1 MAWNRRWQA
10 LPNRW
15 RSCVSFTVRGAL
27 PGDPVS
33 ITNMTDA
40 PEHASEPEHA
50 SILHRTAAGAVW
62 LIGWRMCT
70 RGLGIVSTLVLVRLL
85 LPEDFGLV
93 ALATGFWQ
101 AIDAFS
107 GLGVE
112 EALIREKVPSR
123 ALYDTG
129 FTINMLRGL
138 LTVGVIVAGA
148 RPVGWFFG
156 EPRLVPVV
164 FSLAIVAFANGCENI
179 GIVDFRR
186 HMDFRQEFIMLVFPR
201 VVSMLATIGAA
212 IVLESYWA
220 LIIGIVLS
228 AVLRVAGGYVL
239 HPYRPRLGLSE
250 WRVIAGFSFWS
261 WALSVTTLLRDRVDN
276 FIVGRLLGMTPVG
289 IYAIS
294 SEIAALPTTELV
306 APLGR
311 ACFSAFAHA
320 RNAGSDVAHTYLRLI
335 GTAALIGL
343 PAGFGIS
350 LVAGPVV
357 KLAFGDRWEGAVRLI
372 EILGATSTV
381 TIFGTLSTELLTAY
395 AALKPQFWVQVSA
408 ILLRIAAIAGFAA
421 RFGLTGAAIG
431 MSLSLIIENLWYTA
445 LALRHLRLRA
455 VDLLTH
461 TWRGVLAT
469 LGMAGGLVF
478 LGLGWTTVTGP
489 GVEVAGALCTAVAA
503 GAAIYGALL
512 LLIWLVAG
520 RPAGAERDVWMLLRR
535 MLRFPGR
542 RARGGG

>member
-1 MAWNRRWQA
+1 
-10 LPNRW
+10 
-15 RSCVSFTVRGAL
+15 
-27 PGDPVS
+27 
-33 ITNMTDA
+33 MTDA
-40 PEHASEPEHA
+40 TEHDSKSEHA
-50 SILHRTAAGAVW
+50 SILHRTAAGAAW

-70 RGLGIVSTLVLVRLL
+70 RALGIVSTLVLVRLL

-129 FTINMLRGL
+129 FTINLLRGL
-138 LTVGVIVAGA
+138 LTVAVITAGA
-148 RPVGWFFG
+148 WPVAWFFA

-164 FSLAIVAFANGCENI
+164 LSLAIVAFANACENI

-201 VVSMLATIGAA
+201 VASTVATIAAA
-212 IVLESYWA
+212 ILLQSYWA

-228 AVLRVAGGYVL
+228 VVLRVAGGYVL

-250 WRVIAGFSFWS
+250 WRVIAGFSAWS

-343 PAGFGIS
+343 PAGVGIS
-350 LVAGPVV
+350 LVADPVV
-357 KLAFGDRWEGAVRLI
+357 KLAFGDRWQGAVGLI

-381 TIFGTLSTELLTAY
+381 TILGTLSTELLTAH
-395 AALKPQFWVQVSA
+395 AALKPQFWVQLSA
-408 ILLRIAAIAGFAA
+408 IVLRIVAIAALAA

-431 MSLSLIIENLWYTA
+431 MSLSLVIENLWYTA
-445 LALRHLRLRA
+445 LALRHLQIRPA
-455 VDLLTH
+455 DLLTH
-461 TWRGVLAT
+461 IWRGVLAS
-469 LGMAGGLVF
+469 LGMAAALSF
-478 LGLGWTTVTGP
+478 LGLGWTQVSGP
-489 GVEVAGALCTAVAA
+489 GAAVAGALCTAVAVGA
-503 GAAIYGALL
+503 GVYVALV
-512 LLIWLVAG
+512 LLIWLAAG
-520 RPAGAERDVWMLLRR
+520 RPAGAERDALMLLRR
-535 MLRFPGR
+535 MLPPALWRTGKT
-542 RARGGG
+542 G